1 MCIQSGRP
9 VNKVELADIFSQH
22 GDAYLASHSVSS
34 IQRKAINAISSC
46 RTSALGGH
54 VSRCDHCGALE
65 IAYNSCRYRHCPKCQ
80 TTKKLRW
87 LEERKAELLPVPYF
101 HVVFTLPHEL
111 NQIASYN
118 PTLIYNL
125 LFKAAWATVN
135 TLGHDKKRLDAQMG
149 MVAFL
154 HTWNQKLSQH
164 NHLHCMV
171 PAGGLRDVDG
181 QTLWHASKKPDYLF
195 PVKVMGKLFGKLFL
209 TELTHAF
216 KNNAFQFKGS
226 ITELAKESNFMKLK
240 FQLSKKT
247 WNVYAKAPFNGAEGG
262 MEYLARYF
270 SKTAIGNE
278 RILSCDETQVAFK
291 WRDSSD
297 NKKTKVMRLG
307 VHEFIRRYLSHIL
320 PHGFMRARYFG
331 FLANSVKAKNITLI
345 RSLLSMD
352 KQGETMASSVA
363 RNISA
368 MIVTEAQT
376 AVSPALYRTN
386 HDPTDRIADCSFLCH
401 PLNISDTSNGVIFA
415 QDIKTVK
422 PSESKLSETT
432 AELMKRVAGIDIVL
446 CKHCKIGR
454 LVKIQTI
461 LPNALQIPAPWD
473 TS

>member
-22 GDAYLASHSVSS
+22 ADAYIASHGVSS
-34 IQRKAINAISSC
+34 IQRKAINSISHC
-46 RTSALGGH
+46 RTAALGGH
-54 VSRCDHCGALE
+54 VLRCNHCGKLE

-87 LEERKAELLPVPYF
+87 LDERRAELLPVPYF

-111 NQIASYN
+111 NQLASYN
-118 PTLIYNL
+118 PAVIYNL

-135 TLGHDKKRLDAQMG
+135 TLGHDKKRLEAQMG
-149 MVAFL
+149 MTAFL

-164 NHLHCMV
+164 IHLHCMV
-171 PAGGLRDVDG
+171 PAGGIRNVDS
-181 QTLWHASKKPDYLF
+181 QPLWHASKNPDYLL

-209 TELTHAF
+209 TELTKAF
-216 KNNAFQFKGS
+216 KSNAFQFKGC
-226 ITELAKESNFMKLK
+226 ITELSQEPNFMKLK

-247 WNVYAKAPFNGAEGG
+247 WNVYAKEPFNGAAGG

-278 RILSCDETQVAFK
+278 RILSCDENQVAFK
-291 WRDSSD
+291 WRDSKD
-297 NKKTKVMRLG
+297 NKKTKIMHLDA
-307 VHEFIRRYLSHIL
+307 HEFIRRYLSHIL

-345 RSLLSMD
+345 RSLLSPD
-352 KQGETMASSVA
+352 KPDDMTVSSIVQ
-363 RNISA
+363 NIPA
-368 MIVTEAQT
+368 MITEPQT
-376 AVSPALYRTN
+376 AVSHALHRMSNSPA
-386 HDPTDRIADCSFLCH
+386 DKFVDCKPFHHTLSI
-401 PLNISDTSNGVIFA
+401 LNTPNSVLFA

-422 PSESKLSETT
+422 SSDSKPSESI
-432 AELMKRVAGIDIVL
+432 AELIKRVVGIDIAL

-454 LVKIQTI
+454 LEKIQMI
-461 LPNALQIPAPWD
+461 LPNALQITTPWD

>member
-1 MCIQSGRP
+1 MCIQSGKP

-22 GDAYLASHSVSS
+22 ADAYIASHGVSS
-34 IQRKAINAISSC
+34 IQRKAINAISHC
-46 RTSALGGH
+46 RTAALGGH
-54 VSRCDHCGALE
+54 VLRCNHCGELE

-111 NQIASYN
+111 NQLASYN
-118 PTLIYNL
+118 PALIYSL

-154 HTWNQKLSQH
+154 HTWNQKISQH
-164 NHLHCMV
+164 IHLHCMV
-171 PAGGLRDVDG
+171 PAGGIRDVDG
-181 QTLWHASKKPDYLF
+181 QVLWRASKKLDYLF

-209 TELTHAF
+209 TELTQAF
-216 KNNAFQFKGS
+216 KNNAFQFNGC
-226 ITELAKESNFMKLK
+226 IAELAKEPNFMRLK

-247 WNVYAKAPFNGAEGG
+247 WNVYAKEPFNGAEGG
-262 MEYLARYF
+262 MEYLGRYF

-278 RILSCDETQVAFK
+278 RILSCEENQVAFK

-297 NKKTKVMRLG
+297 NKKTKIMRLDA
-307 VHEFIRRYLSHIL
+307 HEFIRRYLSHIL

-345 RSLLSMD
+345 RSLLSTD
-352 KQGETMASSVA
+352 KQDDIAFSLA
-363 RNISA
+363 AQNIPA
-368 MIVTEAQT
+368 TITEPQT
-376 AVSPALYRTN
+376 AVSQVLHRMSNSPA
-386 HDPTDRIADCSFLCH
+386 DRIADYK
-401 PLNISDTSNGVIFA
+401 PLPHTLGTSDTPNSVIFS
-415 QDIKTVK
+415 QDIKPVK
-422 PSESKLSETT
+422 TSDSESSESIV
-432 AELMKRVAGIDIVL
+432 ELMKRVVGIDIAL

-454 LVKIQTI
+454 LEKIQMI
-461 LPNALQIPAPWD
+461 LPNALQIPIPWD

>member
-1 MCIQSGRP
+1 MCLKSGKP
-9 VNKVELADIFSQH
+9 VNKVELADIFAQH
-22 GDAYLASHSVSS
+22 ADAYIATHGVSS
-34 IQRKAINAISSC
+34 IQHKAINAISHC
-46 RTSALGGH
+46 RTAALGGH
-54 VSRCDHCGALE
+54 VLRCDHCGALE
-65 IAYNSCRYRHCPKCQ
+65 ISYNSCRYRHCPKCQ

-111 NQIASYN
+111 NQLASYN
-118 PTLIYNL
+118 PALIYNL

-149 MVAFL
+149 MTAFL

-164 NHLHCMV
+164 IHLHCMV

-181 QTLWHASKKPDYLF
+181 QVLWNPSKKPDYLF

-209 TELTHAF
+209 AELTKAF
-216 KNNAFQFKGS
+216 INNEFQFKGS
-226 ITELAKESNFMKLK
+226 ITELSQESNFMKLK

-247 WNVYAKAPFNGAEGG
+247 WNVYAKKPFNGAKGG

-278 RILSCDETQVAFK
+278 RILSCDDNQVAFK
-291 WRDSSD
+291 WRDSAD
-297 NKKTKVMRLG
+297 NKKTKVMRLDA
-307 VHEFIRRYLSHIL
+307 HEFIRRYLSHIL

-345 RSLLSMD
+345 RSLLSTD
-352 KQGETMASSVA
+352 KEAMAGSSVLQNVPA
-363 RNISA
+363 MTGMPQTTILSQALSA
-368 MIVTEAQT
+368 KSTTPTEALTEYQERPGT
-376 AVSPALYRTN
+376 
-386 HDPTDRIADCSFLCH
+386 
-401 PLNISDTSNGVIFA
+401 LNLLDKPNNVVFA
-415 QDIKTVK
+415 QDFKTIEQ
-422 PSESKLSETT
+422 PESV
-432 AELMKRVAGIDIVL
+432 AELMKRVVGVDIGL

-454 LVKIQTI
+454 LEKIQI
-461 LPNALQIPAPWD
+461 IPPQWLQIPIPPD

>member
-1 MCIQSGRP
+1 MCIQSARP
-9 VNKVELADIFSQH
+9 INKVELADIFSQH
-22 GDAYLASHSVSS
+22 AEAYIASHGVSS
-34 IQRKAINAISSC
+34 IQRKAINAISRC
-46 RTSALGGH
+46 RTAALGGH
-54 VSRCDHCGALE
+54 VLRCDHCGALE

-111 NQIASYN
+111 NPLASYN
-118 PTLIYNL
+118 PALIYNL

-149 MVAFL
+149 MTAFL

-164 NHLHCMV
+164 IHLHCMV
-171 PAGGLRDVDG
+171 PAGGIREVDG
-181 QTLWHASKKPDYLF
+181 QALWHASKKPDYLF

-209 TELTHAF
+209 TELSKAF
-216 KNNAFQFKGS
+216 INNAFQFKGC
-226 ITELAKESNFMKLK
+226 ITELAKEPNFMKLK
-240 FQLSKKT
+240 VQLSKKT
-247 WNVYAKAPFNGAEGG
+247 WNVYAKEPFNGAEGG

-278 RILSCDETQVAFK
+278 RILSCDENQVAFK
-291 WRDSSD
+291 WQDSED
-297 NKKTKVMRLG
+297 FKKTKVMRLD

-331 FLANSVKAKNITLI
+331 FLANSAKAKNITLI
-345 RSLLSMD
+345 RSLLSAD
-352 KQGETMASSVA
+352 KQDDMAVSSAV
-363 RNISA
+363 RNIPA
-368 MIVTEAQT
+368 MITEPQT
-376 AVSPALYRTN
+376 AVSQALHRISN
-386 HDPTDRIADCSFLCH
+386 SSADRIADCK
-401 PLNISDTSNGVIFA
+401 PLHHTLSISNTPNSVILA

-422 PSESKLSETT
+422 PSESI
-432 AELMKRVAGIDIVL
+432 AELMKRVVGIDIAL

-454 LVKIQTI
+454 LEKIQMI

>member
-1 MCIQSGRP
+1 MCTQSGRAI
-9 VNKVELADIFSQH
+9 NKVELADIFSQH
-22 GDAYLASHSVSS
+22 ADAYIASHGVSS
-34 IQRKAINAISSC
+34 IQHKAINAISHC
-46 RTSALGGH
+46 RTAALGGH
-54 VSRCDHCGALE
+54 VLRCDHCGALE

-111 NQIASYN
+111 NQLASYH
-118 PTLIYNL
+118 PALIYNL

-135 TLGHDKKRLDAQMG
+135 TLGHDKKRLNAQMG
-149 MVAFL
+149 MTAFL

-164 NHLHCMV
+164 IHLHCMV
-171 PAGGLRDVDG
+171 PAGGIREVDG
-181 QTLWHASKKPDYLF
+181 QALWYASSKPDYLF

-209 TELTHAF
+209 TELTKAF
-216 KNNAFQFKGS
+216 INNEFQFKGG
-226 ITELAKESNFMKLK
+226 ITELAKKPNFMRLK
-240 FQLSKKT
+240 VLLSKKT
-247 WNVYAKAPFNGAEGG
+247 WNVYAKEPFNGAKGG

-278 RILSCDETQVAFK
+278 RILSCDENQVAFK

-297 NKKTKVMRLG
+297 NKKTKVMRLD
-307 VHEFIRRYLSHIL
+307 VHEFIRRYLLHIL

-345 RSLLSMD
+345 HSLLSAD
-352 KQGETMASSVA
+352 KQDHMAVRA
-363 RNISA
+363 VRNLTA
-368 MIVTEAQT
+368 MITEPQT
-376 AVSPALYRTN
+376 AVSQAWHRMSNSPA
-386 HDPTDRIADCSFLCH
+386 DRIADCK
-401 PLNISDTSNGVIFA
+401 PLHHTLGLVDTSNSALLA

-422 PSESKLSETT
+422 SSDSKPSESI
-432 AELMKRVAGIDIVL
+432 AELMKRVVGIDIVL

-454 LVKIQTI
+454 LEKIQMI
-461 LPNALQIPAPWD
+461 LPNVLQIPIPWD